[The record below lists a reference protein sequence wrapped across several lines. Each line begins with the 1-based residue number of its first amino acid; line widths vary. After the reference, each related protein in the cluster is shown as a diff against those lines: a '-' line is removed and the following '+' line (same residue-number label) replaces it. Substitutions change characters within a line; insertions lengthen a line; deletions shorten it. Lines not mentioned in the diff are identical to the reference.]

1 MCAASS
7 RASSGA
13 PFPESS
19 ASDDSVRAVVDAG
32 GEPWARILDLLERRR
47 CELPEG
53 SVLELHSANPQV
65 RPSLRAWCRLTGTV
79 LLEED
84 GPAGRSAYRIKLPSS
99 SVPGTPTSSPLQN
112 PETS

>member
-1 MCAASS
+1 M
-7 RASSGA
+7 
-13 PFPESS
+13 
-19 ASDDSVRAVVDAG
+19 
-32 GEPWARILDLLERRR
+32 
-47 CELPEG
+47 
-53 SVLELHSANPQV
+53 LELHSANPQV